1 MTTKPAVRLSP
12 SERERLYEHIE
23 PLPDPPPREP
33 FVANQFPHSARA
45 NYMLSWIFRNR
56 DDVFWGGEGFPCID
70 TRPGSV
76 RFVPGCMVAYGV
88 DPEYVFA
95 RNGYVISEMG
105 KPPDFVMEIGSRTT
119 GRVDVARKR
128 EGYASFGV
136 LEYWRFDETGGE
148 YHGQPLAGD
157 RLVNGVYQPIPLY
170 YEPDGTNWGHSEIL
184 GIDIYW
190 QDKKLRIFDPATGEF
205 MPEYNEVMEERDS
218 ALIERETALVERDTA
233 LVERE
238 TALTERDTALVERET
253 ALNERDTALVER
265 ETALN
270 ERDAALVE
278 RETVLN
284 EREAVIRERDAEIA
298 RRIEAEAE
306 LERLR
311 EERRRAQDENSSGR
325 Q

>member
-56 DDVFWGGEGFPCID
+56 DDVFWGGEGFLCID
-70 TRPGSV
+70 TRPGSI
-76 RFVPGCMVAYGV
+76 RFVPDCMVAYGV
-88 DPEYVFA
+88 DPDYVFA

-136 LEYWRFDETGGE
+136 PEYWRFDETGGD

-157 RLVNGVYQPIPLY
+157 TLVNGVYQPIPLHH
-170 YEPDGTNWGHSEIL
+170 EPDGTIWGHSEIL

-218 ALIERETALVERDTA
+218 ALIERETALIERDS
-233 LVERE
+233 
-238 TALTERDTALVERET
+238 ALVERET
-253 ALNERDTALVER
+253 ALNERDSALTER

-270 ERDAALVE
+270 EREAA
-278 RETVLN
+278 
-284 EREAVIRERDAEIA
+284 IRERDAEIA

-311 EERRRAQDENSSGR
+311 GERRRAQDENFDGP

>member
-1 MTTKPAVRLSP
+1 MATKSPLRLSSP
-12 SERERLYEHIE
+12 GSDRRYEHIE

-33 FVANQFPHSARA
+33 FVVNQFPHSSRA
-45 NYMLSWIFRNR
+45 NYILSWIFRNR
-56 DDVFWGGEGFPCID
+56 PDVFWGGEGFLCID
-70 TRPGSV
+70 TRPGSI
-76 RFVPGCMVAYGV
+76 RFVPDCMVAYGV
-88 DPEYVFA
+88 DPDYVFA

-119 GRVDVARKR
+119 GRVDVTRKR

-136 LEYWRFDETGGE
+136 PEYWRFDETGGD
-148 YHGQPLAGD
+148 YHGKPLAGD
-157 RLVNGVYQPIPLY
+157 MLVDGLYQPIPLH
-170 YEPDGTNWGHSEIL
+170 YESDGTIWGHSEVL

-218 ALIERETALVERDTA
+218 ALIERETALVERDSA

-238 TALTERDTALVERET
+238 TALSERDSALVERET
-253 ALNERDTALVER
+253 ALSER
-265 ETALN
+265 ESAM
-270 ERDAALVE
+270 
-278 RETVLN
+278 
-284 EREAVIRERDAEIA
+284 RERDAEIA

-311 EERRRAQDENSSGR
+311 EERRRAQDENSTGR

>member
-12 SERERLYEHIE
+12 YERERLYEHIE

-56 DDVFWGGEGFPCID
+56 DDVFWGGEGFLCID
-70 TRPGSV
+70 TRPGSI
-76 RFVPGCMVAYGV
+76 RFVPDCMVAYGV
-88 DPEYVFA
+88 DPDYVFA

-136 LEYWRFDETGGE
+136 PEYWRFDETGGD

-157 RLVNGVYQPIPLY
+157 RLVGGVYQPIPLH
-170 YEPDGTNWGHSEIL
+170 YEPDGTIWGHSEIL

-218 ALIERETALVERDTA
+218 ALIERETALVQRDTA

-238 TALTERDTALVERET
+238 TALVQRDTALNEREAALVERET
-253 ALNERDTALVER
+253 ALNERE
-265 ETALN
+265 
-270 ERDAALVE
+270 AA
-278 RETVLN
+278 
-284 EREAVIRERDAEIA
+284 IRERDLEIA

-311 EERRRAQDENSSGR
+311 EERRRAQDENSSGSR
-325 Q
+325 

>member
-45 NYMLSWIFRNR
+45 NYMLAWIFRNR
-56 DDVFWGGEGFPCID
+56 DDVFWGGEGFLCID
-70 TRPGSV
+70 TRPGSI
-76 RFVPGCMVAYGV
+76 RFVPDCMVAYGV
-88 DPEYVFA
+88 DPGYVFA

-136 LEYWRFDETGGE
+136 PEYWRFDETGGD

-157 RLVNGVYQPIPLY
+157 KLVDGVYQPIPLH
-170 YEPDGTNWGHSEIL
+170 YEPDGTIWGHSEIL

-205 MPEYNEVMEERDS
+205 MPEYNEVMEER
-218 ALIERETALVERDTA
+218 EV
-233 LVERE
+233 
-238 TALTERDTALVERET
+238 
-253 ALNERDTALVER
+253 
-265 ETALN
+265 
-270 ERDAALVE
+270 
-278 RETVLN
+278 
-284 EREAVIRERDAEIA
+284 AVRERDSEIA
-298 RRIEAEAE
+298 QRRLVEAQRDMEVQARAEAEAE

-311 EERRRAQDENSSGR
+311 QQLRRIENADSSE
-325 Q
+325 